1 MAYSAEIAVK
11 VNGLNSVKTLETSL
25 NKISGKINAINK
37 ISVGSTKAS
46 RVEKEIAK
54 SKEAQRV
61 SMIQT
66 RRVGDAVQR
75 QTDKGLSTEKA
86 KAAIKK
92 AAKADAQGQLK
103 VSDAQRKIAL
113 EELKIN
119 QNLTKEKIKQVN
131 LQRQM
136 ASPIGGT
143 RTMMGSPTQ
152 LGFAGSGMGRSPI
165 GGTKFQFGS
174 PSFFEA
180 GAKAGGARSPVS
192 GTRFD
197 FGSPAQLA
205 FSGGPSSRVGGSRFE
220 FGSPAQQAFSGG
232 PSSSIRGSKT
242 TFGSPAFFDA
252 AAKAGGPSIPIKGSK
267 DIFGSPAYYDAA
279 NKEALRV
286 AKANAMPIKGFKSL
300 PGSPAFHEDQAKKL
314 KKLRGAPTGFSAAE
328 FGPQQP
334 MQGPAMGPTS
344 MGLNFDKR
352 TGKLLRGPAGSN
364 KNTLTNLGRRFD
376 TQSALIS
383 GAFPLLFGQ
392 GPVGALA
399 GGLGGGIGGMFGT
412 MGGFAGGI
420 AATAIVQ
427 QIQSAISAIGEL
439 GRALGPFARDTKA
452 VTSALGL
459 QGSAQEAQLQ
469 LIEQTQGKT
478 AAFNAAMNF
487 MAAQIGQK
495 GVNSLK
501 RFGENSRLITASL
514 TLATTKLQA
523 FGASIL
529 NFILRISGAE
539 KQLRKAE
546 QERTISFAA
555 SRGDETAK
563 SIQAEQKRIDNIP
576 LQFGAMGSTFKSKEA
591 EDAQEALDKRK
602 ALFTVREKERINLA
616 KINSEQGAHVQTL
629 EEEFAL
635 VNKVNELVKSGVEK
649 GLAEK
654 LAKNEQI
661 NKKAIEN
668 IKIRQDE
675 VKRELEGLDKI
686 KNKSDEQKLA
696 VDDLKEKQKFLTEE
710 LEKQPGILDDMNEKT
725 KSLHSEVDK
734 VTEAFKELSVTI
746 GEDIK
751 EGIKGLIKGTSTLS
765 DLLNNVADKFLD
777 IALNQALFGDI
788 LGSKGDKGGGILGF
802 LTGGKLAE
810 GGRAAGGKSFLV
822 GEKGPELFVPRS
834 TGTVIPNNKLGGGN
848 TNNVVVN
855 VDASGSD
862 VQGDE
867 AAAKEI
873 GTLISVAVQGELLKQ
888 QRPGGLLSR

>member
-1 MAYSAEIAVK
+1 VAYSAEIAVK

-66 RRVGDAVQR
+66 RRVGDAIQR
-75 QTDKGLSTEKA
+75 EADKGLQTDKA
-86 KAAIKK
+86 RAAIKR
-92 AAKADAQGQLK
+92 AAKADSQGQLK
-103 VSDAQRKIAL
+103 VAIEQRKIAL
-113 EELKIN
+113 EELQTQQKITEVVKSRTLTGFGPKSPVFGRSTQMDSAGN
-119 QNLTKEKIKQVN
+119 TAAILQDPTTKVSPVQQALQKMEERSAKNTKQAVLNRKKSLSLGKDIVRIKKQEATQNARN
-131 LQRQM
+131 LKSEQRQT
-136 ASPIGGT
+136 S
-143 RTMMGSPTQ
+143 Q
-152 LGFAGSGMGRSPI
+152 
-165 GGTKFQFGS
+165 
-174 PSFFEA
+174 
-180 GAKAGGARSPVS
+180 
-192 GTRFD
+192 
-197 FGSPAQLA
+197 
-205 FSGGPSSRVGGSRFE
+205 
-220 FGSPAQQAFSGG
+220 
-232 PSSSIRGSKT
+232 
-242 TFGSPAFFDA
+242 
-252 AAKAGGPSIPIKGSK
+252 
-267 DIFGSPAYYDAA
+267 
-279 NKEALRV
+279 V
-286 AKANAMPIKGFKSL
+286 AKRLQTSI
-300 PGSPAFHEDQAKKL
+300 SP
-314 KKLRGAPTGFSAAE
+314 RGDFSRLSDRQSRNVE
-328 FGPQQP
+328 
-334 MQGPAMGPTS
+334 
-344 MGLNFDKR
+344 
-352 TGKLLRGPAGSN
+352 
-364 KNTLTNLGRRFD
+364 GRRTFMNNPFGRRGIRPTRGFD

-392 GPVGALA
+392 GPIGAIA

-487 MAAQIGQK
+487 MATQIGQE

-501 RFGENSRLITASL
+501 RFGENSRRITASL
-514 TLATTKLQA
+514 TLATTKFQA
-523 FGASIL
+523 FGASLL

-546 QERTISFAA
+546 QERTVSFAA

-563 SIQAEQKRIDNIP
+563 AIQAEQKRIDAIP
-576 LQFGAMGSTFKSKEA
+576 KVDQLQLIPSGGLLPTPVITKVKSKEA
-591 EDAQEALDKRK
+591 EEAQEALDKRRE
-602 ALFTVREKERINLA
+602 LFTVREKERINLA

-635 VNKVNELVKSGVEK
+635 VNRVNELVKQGNEK
-649 GLAEK
+649 GLAQK

-668 IKIRQDE
+668 IEIRQDE
-675 VKRELEGLDKI
+675 VKQELEALNKIKI
-686 KNKSDEQKLA
+686 KNDEQKRT
-696 VDDLKEKQKFLTEE
+696 VDELKEKQKFLTEE
-710 LEKQPGILDDMNEKT
+710 LKKQPGILDDMNDKT

-777 IALNQALFGDI
+777 VALNQALFGDI
-788 LGSKGDKGGGILGF
+788 LGSKGKPGGGILGF
-802 LTGGKLAE
+802 LTGGLLAE
-810 GGRAAGGKSFLV
+810 GGRAAGGKSFIV

-834 TGTVIPNNKLGGGN
+834 TGTVIPNNKLGGGGN
-848 TNNVVVN
+848 TSVVVN

-867 AAAKEI
+867 AEAKEL

>member
-1 MAYSAEIAVK
+1 MAYSAEIDVK
-11 VNGLNSVKTLETSL
+11 VRNLGSISQLEQKLSSISKSV
-25 NKISGKINAINK
+25 NAINK
-37 ISVGSTKAS
+37 KRLGGGASGGGGGSSSSRADNKANQQELAFLKLKNSALALTNRAIRVQNKLKGTTVDITSEIKDLEAIGNLSSAKKLNGLREVIEKRKKEVILAEKAVALTTKEVQAESKVTAEKVKQAGLTPQDRIGLLGLSGKANRLSGKTASVIDSEMVSRQPKGLPSSEMLKAESRGITRIVTQEERRTKALKRS
-46 RVEKEIAK
+46 AEFSEDILK
-54 SKEAQRV
+54 S
-61 SMIQT
+61 S
-66 RRVGDAVQR
+66 
-75 QTDKGLSTEKA
+75 KA
-86 KAAIKK
+86 
-92 AAKADAQGQLK
+92 
-103 VSDAQRKIAL
+103 S
-113 EELKIN
+113 
-119 QNLTKEKIKQVN
+119 
-131 LQRQM
+131 
-136 ASPIGGT
+136 
-143 RTMMGSPTQ
+143 
-152 LGFAGSGMGRSPI
+152 
-165 GGTKFQFGS
+165 
-174 PSFFEA
+174 
-180 GAKAGGARSPVS
+180 AKAGAAHARKLERMNKPH
-192 GTRFD
+192 GFT
-197 FGSPAQLA
+197 
-205 FSGGPSSRVGGSRFE
+205 
-220 FGSPAQQAFSGG
+220 AQQ
-232 PSSSIRGSKT
+232 
-242 TFGSPAFFDA
+242 
-252 AAKAGGPSIPIKGSK
+252 
-267 DIFGSPAYYDAA
+267 
-279 NKEALRV
+279 
-286 AKANAMPIKGFKSL
+286 
-300 PGSPAFHEDQAKKL
+300 
-314 KKLRGAPTGFSAAE
+314 
-328 FGPQQP
+328 FGPQF
-334 MQGPAMGPTS
+334 ASSTLPTES
-344 MGLNFDKR
+344 ALNFDRR
-352 TGKLLRGPAGSN
+352 TGKLLQGPAGSSV
-364 KNTLTNLGRRFD
+364 NTLGNLARRFD

-392 GPVGALA
+392 GPIGALA

-487 MAAQIGQK
+487 MATQIGQE

-501 RFGENSRLITASL
+501 RFGENSRRITASL
-514 TLATTKLQA
+514 ALATTKFQA
-523 FGASIL
+523 FGASLL

-563 SIQAEQKRIDNIP
+563 AIQAEQKRIDAIP
-576 LQFGAMGSTFKSKEA
+576 KVDQLQLIPSGGLLPTPVITKVKSKEA
-591 EDAQEALDKRK
+591 EEAQEALDKRRE
-602 ALFTVREKERINLA
+602 LFTVREKERINLA

-635 VNKVNELVKSGVEK
+635 VNRVNELVKEGNEK
-649 GLAEK
+649 GLAQK

-661 NKKAIEN
+661 NKKATEN

-675 VKRELEGLDKI
+675 VKQELEKLNKIKI
-686 KNKSDEQKLA
+686 KNDEQKRT
-696 VDDLKEKQKFLTEE
+696 VDELKEKQKFLTEE
-710 LEKQPGILDDMNEKT
+710 LGKQPGILEDMNDKT

-734 VTEAFKELSVTI
+734 VAEAFKELSVTI

-777 IALNQALFGDI
+777 VALNQALFGDI
-788 LGSKGDKGGGILGF
+788 LGSKGDKGGGLLGF
-802 LTGGKLAE
+802 LGFAN
-810 GGRAAGGKSFLV
+810 GGRPPVNRPSIV

-834 TGTVIPNNKLGGGN
+834 SGNIIPNNKLGGGS

-867 AAAKEI
+867 AEAKEL

>member
-1 MAYSAEIAVK
+1 MAYSAEIDVK
-11 VNGLNSVKTLETSL
+11 VRNLGSISKLEEKLSSISRSV
-25 NKISGKINAINK
+25 NAINK
-37 ISVGSTKAS
+37 KRLGGGASGGGGSAKSELTEEQKLIQLENKRLRIQNQGLGVSRKALDLELKGNKLAEAANNLAQVESLTEKDQLDLAKNKILLADQEIKKKGLLLKAEQAINTEISKGQQIKSTELTAGDRVGLLGLSGKANRLSGKAASVIDSETVSRQPKGLPSSEMLKAESRGITRIVTQEERRTKALKRS
-46 RVEKEIAK
+46 AEFSEDILK
-54 SKEAQRV
+54 S
-61 SMIQT
+61 S
-66 RRVGDAVQR
+66 
-75 QTDKGLSTEKA
+75 KA
-86 KAAIKK
+86 
-92 AAKADAQGQLK
+92 
-103 VSDAQRKIAL
+103 S
-113 EELKIN
+113 
-119 QNLTKEKIKQVN
+119 
-131 LQRQM
+131 
-136 ASPIGGT
+136 
-143 RTMMGSPTQ
+143 
-152 LGFAGSGMGRSPI
+152 
-165 GGTKFQFGS
+165 
-174 PSFFEA
+174 
-180 GAKAGGARSPVS
+180 AKAGAAHARKLESMNKPH
-192 GTRFD
+192 GFT
-197 FGSPAQLA
+197 
-205 FSGGPSSRVGGSRFE
+205 
-220 FGSPAQQAFSGG
+220 AQQ
-232 PSSSIRGSKT
+232 
-242 TFGSPAFFDA
+242 
-252 AAKAGGPSIPIKGSK
+252 
-267 DIFGSPAYYDAA
+267 
-279 NKEALRV
+279 
-286 AKANAMPIKGFKSL
+286 
-300 PGSPAFHEDQAKKL
+300 
-314 KKLRGAPTGFSAAE
+314 
-328 FGPQQP
+328 FGPQF
-334 MQGPAMGPTS
+334 ASSTLPTES
-344 MGLNFDKR
+344 ALNFDQR
-352 TGKLLRGPAGSN
+352 TGKLLKGPAGSS
-364 KNTLTNLGRRFD
+364 KNTLGNLARRFD

-392 GPVGALA
+392 GPIGAIA

-420 AATAIVQ
+420 AATALVQ

-487 MAAQIGQK
+487 MATQIGQE

-501 RFGENSRLITASL
+501 RFGENSRRITASL
-514 TLATTKLQA
+514 TLATTKFQA
-523 FGASIL
+523 FGASLL

-563 SIQAEQKRIDNIP
+563 SILAEQKRIDALPSETVIVPTPGPFGGIVGIP
-576 LQFGAMGSTFKSKEA
+576 KEIRSKEA
-591 EDAQEALDKRK
+591 KDAQEVLDKRR
-602 ALFTVREKERINLA
+602 ALFTVRENERINLA

-635 VNKVNELVKSGVEK
+635 VNRVNELVKEGNEK
-649 GLAEK
+649 GLAQK

-668 IKIRQDE
+668 INIRQDE

-686 KNKSDEQKLA
+686 KNKNDEQKLA
-696 VDDLKEKQKFLTEE
+696 VDELKEKQKFLTEE
-710 LEKQPGILDDMNEKT
+710 LEKQPGILDDMNDKT

-751 EGIKGLIKGTSTLS
+751 NGIKGLIKGTSTLS

-777 IALNQALFGDI
+777 VALNQALFGDI
-788 LGSKGDKGGGILGF
+788 LGSSGPKKGGLLGF
-802 LTGGKLAE
+802 LGFAD
-810 GGRAAGGKSFLV
+810 GGRPPVGRPSIV

-834 TGTVIPNNKLGGGN
+834 SGNIIPNNKLGGGS